1 MTNQLIKFTKQISG
15 RQPYPLKAD
24 KNFQRTEKKKY
35 LQATVPY
42 KIKQQQT
49 LQGSSMVDIDF
60 WGELRLAS

>member
-15 RQPYPLKAD
+15 CQPYPLKVD
-24 KNFQRTEKKKY
+24 KNFQRTEKKY

-60 WGELRLAS
+60 WGE